1 MVQGLILTR
10 KPSTGKSISHHMA
23 AQELLKETE
32 HPEFADKSK
41 TTHPALDEVF
51 KAYGNYLAKILQI
64 NPTDW

>member
-1 MVQGLILTR
+1 
-10 KPSTGKSISHHMA
+10 MA